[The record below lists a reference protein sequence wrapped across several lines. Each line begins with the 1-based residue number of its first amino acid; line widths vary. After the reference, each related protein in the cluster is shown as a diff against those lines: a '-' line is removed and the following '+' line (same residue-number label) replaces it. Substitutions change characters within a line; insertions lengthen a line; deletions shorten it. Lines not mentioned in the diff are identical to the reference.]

1 MLTAKELQHLKKPG
15 MHAVGGGAIGLYIS
29 VHTSGTKSWIYRYQ
43 FIVGGV
49 RKRREKGL
57 GSSTDV
63 SLSEARIMA
72 QALRKQVREG
82 IDPLAEKAL
91 IKQRIALGQ
100 QVAIDSKSVDTFK
113 TCALA
118 FIENKSAE
126 WSNEKQK
133 SQWISSLKSYAF
145 PYIGDLPVNEITV
158 HHMKTMLDKIWLTK
172 HVTATRVRSRCE
184 NIIDYATVAGF
195 REGTNPASL
204 KSLNTFLPKSSKVF
218 KSTHFASLPYADIP
232 KLMTDIMWKGG
243 VGYRALE
250 LLIYTGK
257 RSGEI
262 REAAWSEFDLKAK
275 VWTIPAERMKNGKPH
290 REPLTSACLKVLHA
304 LDHHPDHDWLFPGP
318 QTKRPISDMTMSKAL
333 KSIRENCTPHGF
345 RSSFRQ
351 WAAEQ
356 TNYPREICEMALS
369 HSVLGRVEA
378 AYQRSDLFE
387 KRKELMLGWSAF
399 CCSDTE
405 N

>member
-1 MLTAKELQHLKKPG
+1 MLTAKELQHLKTPG

-100 QVAIDSKSVDTFK
+100 QVVIDSTSVDTFK

-118 FIENKSAE
+118 FINNKSAE

-158 HHMKTMLDKIWLTK
+158 HHMKTMLDKIWLSK

-195 REGTNPASL
+195 REGHQ
-204 KSLNTFLPKSSKVF
+204 SSIF
-218 KSTHFASLPYADIP
+218 KIT
-232 KLMTDIMWKGG
+232 
-243 VGYRALE
+243 
-250 LLIYTGK
+250 
-257 RSGEI
+257 
-262 REAAWSEFDLKAK
+262 
-275 VWTIPAERMKNGKPH
+275 
-290 REPLTSACLKVLHA
+290 
-304 LDHHPDHDWLFPGP
+304 
-318 QTKRPISDMTMSKAL
+318 
-333 KSIRENCTPHGF
+333 
-345 RSSFRQ
+345 
-351 WAAEQ
+351 
-356 TNYPREICEMALS
+356 
-369 HSVLGRVEA
+369 
-378 AYQRSDLFE
+378 
-387 KRKELMLGWSAF
+387 
-399 CCSDTE
+399 
-405 N
+405 